1 MKKFLALIALAA
13 FSMTA
18 FAHGPTPYKSDQSI
32 VVKAEPAKAWAMVK
46 DFGNVHAWMPTVAS
60 TKVTKKGK
68 DTLRVISLK
77 NGGKVTE
84 RLKSI
89 NDEDMKIKWEFVTGA
104 PLSNYNAY
112 ISVKAG
118 PKKGESTIR
127 FFQRYY
133 RYFVNNPPIP
143 EGQDDA
149 AAIKFVTETYEPG
162 LENLKKVLNSS
173 K

>member
-1 MKKFLALIALAA
+1 MKNFLTLIALAA

-18 FAHGPTPYKSDQSI
+18 FAHGPTPQKSDES
-32 VVKAEPAKAWAMVK
+32 VVIKADPATTWAMVK
-46 DFGNVHAWMPTVAS
+46 DFGNAHAWMPTVAS
-60 TKVTKKGK
+60 TKTKKKGA
-68 DTLRVISLK
+68 DTLRVLSLK

-89 NDEDMKIKWEFVTGA
+89 SEEDMKIKYENISGA

-112 ISVKAG
+112 LTVKAG
-118 PKKGESTIR
+118 PKEGESTVR

-133 RYFVNNPPIP
+133 RFFVNNPPIP

-149 AAIKFVTETYEPG
+149 AAVKFVTETFVPS
-162 LENLKKVLNSS
+162 LENLKKVLENS